1 MSDQDTKRILRL
13 AKIYSKNIS
22 ILDETR
28 PKLYKKKI
36 RFFKSK
42 IKKLNLYHWIWDNL
56 ERKEEILYIKS
67 RKTWF
72 FCLPLLPLSSLSSE
86 EIDREVLQGFEKSK
100 NT

>member
-42 IKKLNLYHWIWDNL
+42 IKKLNLYH
-56 ERKEEILYIKS
+56 
-67 RKTWF
+67 
-72 FCLPLLPLSSLSSE
+72 
-86 EIDREVLQGFEKSK
+86 
-100 NT
+100 